1 MMNSKHPVK
10 KSIVLLLFLTI
21 GVSGC
26 TGVSTTSSSRLNLPS
41 TSPAK
46 VVSDYMEALKR
57 RDFSKT
63 YEFITIG
70 YAGNLDRE
78 SYKINWEQGFIKKYN
93 WNLLDY
99 QVMGVRIIGD
109 QAYVYTKLAVEY
121 KPVNSDKKVQK
132 NIEIQYVLSN
142 LEKQWEIA
150 GDNCIS
156 NCVSAEAFV
165 GKTSNDSNDSD

>member
-1 MMNSKHPVK
+1 MNSKHPVK

-26 TGVSTTSSSRLNLPS
+26 TGVSTTSSSPLNLPS

-57 RDFSKT
+57 QDFLKT
-63 YEFITIG
+63 YELITIG

-78 SYKINWEQGFIKKYN
+78 SYKLNWEQGFIKKYN

-99 QVMGVRIIGD
+99 HVMGVRIIGD
-109 QAYVYTKLAVEY
+109 QAYVYTQLTVEY

-132 NIEIQYVLSN
+132 NIEIQYVLSD
-142 LEKQWEIA
+142 LEKQWKIA

>member
-1 MMNSKHPVK
+1 MNSKHPVK

-57 RDFSKT
+57 RDFSET

-109 QAYVYTKLAVEY
+109 QAYVYTQLAVEY
-121 KPVNSDKKVQK
+121 KPVNSEKKVQK
-132 NIEIQYVLSN
+132 KIEIQYVLSN
-142 LEKQWEIA
+142 LEKQWKIA

>member
-1 MMNSKHPVK
+1 VK
-10 KSIVLLLFLTI
+10 KSFLFLLLLFI
-21 GVSGC
+21 GASGC
-26 TGVSTTSSSRLNLPS
+26 TRISDTSSSQLNIPS

-46 VVSDYMEALKR
+46 VVSDYMDALKR
-57 RDFSKT
+57 QDFSKT

-99 QVMGVRIIGD
+99 QIMGVRIIGN
-109 QAYVYTKLAVEY
+109 QAYVYTQLTVEY
-121 KPVNSDKKVQK
+121 KPLNSEAKVQK
-132 NIEIQYVLSN
+132 NIEIQYVLSDM
-142 LEKQWEIA
+142 EKEWKIA

-156 NCVSAEAFV
+156 NCISAEAFV
-165 GKTSNDSNDSD
+165 GKTSNDSTDSN